1 MQKNALTHK
10 TVVARHVPKF
20 LFKVALNLRCA
31 QTSRVRVGAAIDKM
45 EAETFGRR
53 RIPNSPVVRRTRRFF
68 QSNAALVNG
77 VGNTVNGANAFV
89 SRATILGI
97 CHGKV
102 PIFFDLIFHS
112 EHAMKGQS
120 EVQHQKN
127 YKDGVKVRF
136 WPR

>member
-10 TVVARHVPKF
+10 TVVARHVPNF

-53 RIPNSPVVRRTRRFF
+53 RTPNSPVVRRAGRFF

-77 VGNTVNGANAFV
+77 VGNTVNGASAFV
-89 SRATILGI
+89 SRTTILGI

-102 PIFFDLIFHS
+102 PIFFGLIFYS
-112 EHAMKGQS
+112 KHAMKGQS
-120 EVQHQKN
+120 ELQHQ
-127 YKDGVKVRF
+127 
-136 WPR
+136 